1 MSDAV
6 FATPI
11 KCAALM
17 AANQT
22 RNARNQQEIIFLEIQ
37 IFLYA
42 WPIMGQSNLGGQS
55 ARQKDA
61 AQITQGIM
69 ARRLF
74 SQRAKRHP
82 RAALPSG
89 ITTQKGV

>member
-11 KCAALM
+11 KCAALI

-22 RNARNQQEIIFLEIQ
+22 HNARNQQEIIFLEIQ

-61 AQITQGIM
+61 AQITPVSWRAGCFRSGPNGTQG
-69 ARRLF
+69 RLC
-74 SQRAKRHP
+74 Q
-82 RAALPSG
+82 AA
-89 ITTQKGV
+89 